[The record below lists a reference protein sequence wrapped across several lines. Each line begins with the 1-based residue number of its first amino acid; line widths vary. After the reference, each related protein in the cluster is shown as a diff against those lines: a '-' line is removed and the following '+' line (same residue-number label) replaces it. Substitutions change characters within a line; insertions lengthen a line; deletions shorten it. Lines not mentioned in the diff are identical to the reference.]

1 MKCQNLFSGKNKK
14 NISICRLLK
23 ILPEVLSIK
32 SSRQWK
38 GDNERLCVKR
48 SAVTIYILPPAGLL
62 PGIM

>member
-14 NISICRLLK
+14 NISICLLK
-23 ILPEVLSIK
+23 ILPEVLSFK

-38 GDNERLCVKR
+38 GDNERLCVKC